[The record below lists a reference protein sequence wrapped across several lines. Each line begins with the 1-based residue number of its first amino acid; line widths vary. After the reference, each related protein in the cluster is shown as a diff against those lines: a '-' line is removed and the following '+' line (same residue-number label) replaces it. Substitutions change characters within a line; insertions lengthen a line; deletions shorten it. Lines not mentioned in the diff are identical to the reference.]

1 MVPAATLGG
10 TATLDPGQVYE
21 PRRYH
26 RPGPFLRLVVNPLVA
41 RLGLVAVL
49 AVRGRKSGEWREV
62 PLNVLAYQGER
73 YLVAS
78 RGETDWVRNLRA
90 AGSGELR
97 RGGRTEPF
105 IATELED
112 AEKSPLLAAYMEH
125 WGSRTRGQFAYPP
138 VPRDHPVFRIEPVTR
153 QR

>member
-1 MVPAATLGG
+1 MH
-10 TATLDPGQVYE
+10 E
-21 PRRYH
+21 PRRYLK
-26 RPGPFLRLVVNPLVA
+26 PGPFLRYVVNPIVV
-41 RLGLVAVL
+41 RLGLTPVL

-62 PLNVLAYQGER
+62 PLNVLSYESER

-97 RGGRTEPF
+97 RGARTEPF
-105 IATELED
+105 TVTELED
-112 AEKSPLLAAYMEH
+112 GEKAPLLSAYIAH
-125 WGSRTRGQFAYPP
+125 WGRTSDHFAYPP
-138 VPRDHPVFRIEPVTR
+138 VPSDHPVFRIEPATR